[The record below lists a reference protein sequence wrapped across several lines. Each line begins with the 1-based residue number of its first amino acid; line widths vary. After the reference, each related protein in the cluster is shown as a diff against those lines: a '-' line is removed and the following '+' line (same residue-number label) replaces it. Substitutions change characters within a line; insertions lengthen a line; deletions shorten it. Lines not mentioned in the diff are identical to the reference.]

1 MRILI
6 FLASLLFIISLP
18 ACNKDDDN
26 NPSGAR
32 LLDHYTT
39 TAYPDTYH
47 FDYNGSDQ
55 IIKTEYEE
63 ARTNIDISGNQLHF
77 TEYRKSE
84 SHEVSNATYTLNAQ
98 GNIISGHGSYS
109 YNQSSPY
116 TADITYVYDNAGNLV
131 SRTYVRSDG
140 MTYAYLNTWT
150 NGDITSI
157 AWTLNNN
164 PYLVLY
170 YEYDLNLENKL
181 KLDEE
186 NFEAAVNSFVGN
198 ANQHLPKRRY
208 TIFANDPTIV
218 QEYTYAYSL
227 DSEGFPD
234 TLTIDGVSTVYHDVV
249 TYHYK

>member
-1 MRILI
+1 MRNFSSKDYNNDGSSGKSLNYRGDFNNFDLFILSFNFNLSTINQHTMRILI

-77 TEYRKSE
+77 TEYRKLE
-84 SHEVSNATYTLNAQ
+84 SREVSNATYTLNAQ

-116 TADITYVYDNAGNLV
+116 TADITYVY
-131 SRTYVRSDG
+131 
-140 MTYAYLNTWT
+140 
-150 NGDITSI
+150 
-157 AWTLNNN
+157 
-164 PYLVLY
+164 
-170 YEYDLNLENKL
+170 
-181 KLDEE
+181 
-186 NFEAAVNSFVGN
+186 
-198 ANQHLPKRRY
+198 
-208 TIFANDPTIV
+208 
-218 QEYTYAYSL
+218 
-227 DSEGFPD
+227 
-234 TLTIDGVSTVYHDVV
+234 
-249 TYHYK
+249 

>member
-1 MRILI
+1 MRILF
-6 FLASLLFIISLP
+6 FLASLLFIFTSP

-32 LLDHYTT
+32 LLDHYSTT
-39 TAYPDTYH
+39 LYPDTYS

-55 IIKTEYEE
+55 IVKTENEE
-63 ARTNIDISGNQLHF
+63 DRTNIDISGNQLHF
-77 TEYRKSE
+77 TEYRKQE
-84 SHEVSNATYTLNAQ
+84 SREVANATFTLNAQ
-98 GNIISGHGSYS
+98 GNIISGHGSFS

-116 TADITYVYDNAGNLV
+116 TADITYVYDGAGNLV
-131 SRTYVRSDG
+131 SRTYVRSDS
-140 MTYAYLNTWT
+140 MTYAYLYTWA
-150 NGDITSI
+150 NGDVTEI

-164 PYLVLY
+164 PYLIQY
-170 YEYDLNLENKL
+170 YEYDLSLEDKL

-186 NFEAAVNSFVGN
+186 KFQAAVNSFVGN

-218 QEYTYAYSL
+218 QDYTFTYSL

-234 TLTIDGVSTVYHDVV
+234 ILTVDGVSAVYHDVV
-249 TYHYK
+249 TYHY